1 MILFVKISAI
11 LTANIKI
18 DNGRMRH
25 DANMP
30 RYLRR
35 FSSSKGGGG
44 HLGHITLLTGDFFL
58 IVSMNGVAGLY
69 KVKRKM
75 AF

>member
-35 FSSSKGGGG
+35 FSSSKGEGAFRAYNLVDGR
-44 HLGHITLLTGDFFL
+44 FFL
-58 IVSMNGVAGLY
+58 IVSMNGFADLY

>member
-1 MILFVKISAI
+1 MLFVKISAI

-35 FSSSKGGGG
+35 FSSSKGEGAFRAYNLVDGR
-44 HLGHITLLTGDFFL
+44 FF
-58 IVSMNGVAGLY
+58 
-69 KVKRKM
+69 
-75 AF
+75 

>member
-1 MILFVKISAI
+1 MLFVKISAI

-35 FSSSKGGGG
+35 FSSSKGEGAFRAYNLVDGR
-44 HLGHITLLTGDFFL
+44 FFFNSFYEWICGL
-58 IVSMNGVAGLY
+58 IQG
-69 KVKRKM
+69 
-75 AF
+75 